1 LGKGLF
7 SFLFSFCF
15 IFSSFP
21 QEDVS
26 LLVESKYFSIY
37 AYKNLDIPYLLIRL
51 NFEYLLHSQNLGS
64 STDTKSLLAD
74 TLDALYLEVSDILD
88 LHVYSYHG
96 KIYLLKDK
104 DSVSSVFFQYFG
116 RSFPEKSF
124 YLHEKNSIYISCAD
138 ITLGMLGHEIAHAV
152 ISHYFVVPPSAKI
165 QEVLAGYV
173 EYSLRKITD
182 TLSKSF

>member
-1 LGKGLF
+1 LGRGF
-7 SFLFSFCF
+7 FVFLFSFCF

-26 LLVESKYFSIY
+26 LVVESKYFSIY
-37 AYKNLDIPYLLIRL
+37 AYKNLDISYLLRRL
-51 NFEYLLHSQNLGS
+51 NFEYLLHSQSLGS
-64 STDTKSLLAD
+64 SSKDTRSLLAD

-88 LHVYSYHG
+88 LHIYSYHG
-96 KIYLLKDK
+96 KIYLLRDK

-116 RSFPEKSF
+116 RSFPERSF

-138 ITLGMLGHEIAHAV
+138 ITLGMLGHEIAHAI
-152 ISHYFVVPPSAKI
+152 ISHYFVVPPPAKI

-173 EYSLRKITD
+173 EYDLRKSTG
-182 TLSKSF
+182 TLSR